1 MRNET
6 SYPAKKQ
13 TAEFASIDEI
23 TTDPKQLRLLEAH
36 LQAKGFKTLS
46 ISIKDKKALG
56 KKTLLQVL
64 EAGGFIRAVANAG
77 IKELIFEKCT
87 DVGFPQS
94 ALLYKSFDRITVIP
108 SEVMAVQVYSNINYF
123 RDKARLVQEDFKRF
137 GDCKFYFQTPLQQ
150 EEMQFNTNPA

>member
-6 SYPAKKQ
+6 SYPAKKEASQ
-13 TAEFASIDEI
+13 FASIDEL
-23 TTDPKQLRLLEAH
+23 TTDPKRLKLLEAY
-36 LQAKGFKTLS
+36 LKSKGVKNLS
-46 ISIKDKKALG
+46 ISIKDKRALG

-94 ALLYKSFDRITVIP
+94 ALLYKTFDSITIMP
-108 SEVMAVQVYSNINYF
+108 SEVMAVQVYSNLNYF
-123 RDKARLVQEDFKRF
+123 RDKAKLVQEDFKRF
-137 GDCKFYFQTPLQQ
+137 GSCKFYLQTPLQQ
-150 EEMQFNTNPA
+150 EEMKF